1 MTGSGVS
8 YRKTKPTS
16 HAHVA
21 APGGGL
27 GAVWQLIL
35 NQIPPRARNPQPN
48 PEKRAQNPTVVKGM
62 IFTEMTGSGGS
73 YRKTNPTSHAHVPRM
88 T

>member
-1 MTGSGVS
+1 MQNPTVVWGTIFTQMTGSGVS

-21 APGGGL
+21 APVGGL

-48 PEKRAQNPTVVKGM
+48 PEKRAQNPTVVQGM
-62 IFTEMTGSGGS
+62 NFTGAV
-73 YRKTNPTSHAHVPRM
+73 RK
-88 T
+88 